1 MLLVDRRA
9 GSKELVKPLRKKGLE
24 VVETELQF
32 GDLAFIGKGEGGA
45 DVHIGLEYKRLS
57 DLVSSMRTG
66 RLEGHQLLG
75 MRGAGPDEFPLYD
88 FAYLLVEGD
97 VLYDGRGVLLERKVR
112 RSRTELVPMHGTMNV
127 AEFKKRLHV
136 LHLRGGLNTIYART
150 FEQSVDELEI
160 LYRVWTDKALDEHS
174 SHLAI
179 YNAPPLLPISQCRK
193 TLSSLPGLG
202 FARSAGAQRAFG
214 SVRNAICASVAD
226 WANVDMDGRRLGE
239 AAAVKIVQAINEVAT

>member
-9 GSKELVKPLRKKGLE
+9 GSCELVAPLRKKGLD
-24 VVETELQF
+24 VVETELEF
-32 GDLAFIGKGEGGA
+32 GDVAFSGKGSGGA
-45 DVHIGLEYKRLS
+45 DVHIGIEYKRLG

-75 MRGAGPDEFPLYD
+75 MRGAGPHDLPLYD

-97 VLYDGRGVLLERKVR
+97 ILYDGRGVLLERKVR
-112 RSRTELVPMHGTMNV
+112 RGRTELVPLHGTMNV

-136 LHLRGGLNTIYART
+136 LHLRGGLNTLYART
-150 FEQSVDELEI
+150 LAQSVDELEI

-179 YNAPPLLPISQCRK
+179 YNAPPLTPVSQCRR
-193 TLSSLPGLG
+193 TLSTLPGLG
-202 FARSAGAQRAFG
+202 VARSAGAARTFG
-214 SVRNAICASVAD
+214 SIRAAVCASVAE
-226 WANVDMDGRRLGE
+226 WADVDVDGRRLGE
-239 AAAVKIVQAINEVAT
+239 AAAVKIVAAINEVAT

>member
-9 GSKELVKPLRKKGLE
+9 GSKELVKPLRKKGLD
-24 VVETELQF
+24 VVETELEF
-32 GDLAFIGKGEGGA
+32 GDVAFNGKGDAGR
-45 DVHIGLEYKRLS
+45 DVQIGIEYKRLS
-57 DLVSSMRTG
+57 DAVSSMRSG

-75 MRGAGPDEFPLYD
+75 MRGAEPGTEPLYD
-88 FAYLLVEGD
+88 FAYLLLEGE

-112 RSRTELVPMHGTMNV
+112 RGRHELQPLHGTMNV

-179 YNAPPLLPISQCRK
+179 YNAPPLIPVSNCRR
-193 TLSSLPGLG
+193 TLATLPGLSYV
-202 FARSAGAQRAFG
+202 RSAAAQRKFG
-214 SVRNAICASVAD
+214 SIRRAVCASVAD
-226 WANVDMDGRRLGE
+226 WANLDVDGRKLGE
-239 AAAVKIVQAINEVAT
+239 STAAKIVAAINEVAT